1 MVNTNIEGDGS
12 KKTEQSSIKMVEAN
26 HPYFLTTSDSPGMNL
41 ININFNGTTYGN
53 WRRGVLI
60 SLSAK
65 NKLGFING
73 TCKKPEE
80 DTPLFEQWRRCNDMV
95 LAWLLNSLSREI
107 AESVIYSQTAEDLWN
122 ELEQRYRQTDGAKM
136 FQLQR
141 ELNNISQGTNAGYF
155 NSCGAKAH
163 NVKMNEDQQ
172 LIQFLMGLNEN
183 FGGIRGNTLMMKPLP
198 TTAQAYSIVLHEETQ
213 RGVHSGNQV
222 NGTTDSTAFNTNS
235 QRWNNDRGN
244 SEYKGN
250 NQTLNQYANIDT
262 RRNNSFCSYCKK
274 QGHVKENC
282 YKLVGYPQSFKFNKP
297 KRGYGNGQVNASITE
312 DEKNGNSTPGGM
324 TSQGFTSDQC
334 EKLIQMLQTVQTR
347 NLGTSGSEP
356 NASGN
361 CVGPFSEDASG
372 VW

>member
-1 MVNTNIEGDGS
+1 
-12 KKTEQSSIKMVEAN
+12 
-26 HPYFLTTSDSPGMNL
+26 
-41 ININFNGTTYGN
+41 
-53 WRRGVLI
+53 
-60 SLSAK
+60 
-65 NKLGFING
+65 
-73 TCKKPEE
+73 
-80 DTPLFEQWRRCNDMV
+80 
-95 LAWLLNSLSREI
+95 
-107 AESVIYSQTAEDLWN
+107 
-122 ELEQRYRQTDGAKM
+122 
-136 FQLQR
+136 
-141 ELNNISQGTNAGYF
+141 
-155 NSCGAKAH
+155 
-163 NVKMNEDQQ
+163 MNEDQQ

-183 FGGIRGNTLMMKPLP
+183 FGGIRGNILMMKPLP

-222 NGTTDSTAFNTNS
+222 NGTTDSTAFSTNS

-274 QGHVKENC
+274 QGHVKEKC

-356 NASGN
+356 NASAN